1 MTFDKGET
9 IEERINNAYA
19 MFYFNL
25 MTGDYSVQYCEE
37 ELIRQEA
44 LEEYEICEGI
54 RKAINFKKYGNID
67 Y

>member
-25 MTGDYSVQYCEE
+25 MTGDYSIQYCEE

>member
-25 MTGDYSVQYCEE
+25 MTGDYSIQYCEE
-37 ELIRQEA
+37 ELIRQET

>member
-25 MTGDYSVQYCEE
+25 MTGDYSIQYCEE
-37 ELIRQEA
+37 ELLRQEA